1 MEPAKTVT
9 CVLSGREEAAISKRV
24 PFREPLR
31 AEVLASVGAPA
42 WERWL
47 EQQVKII
54 NEYRLNL
61 ADPRSRD
68 ILEEQARIFLGLG
81 GASDGARAEVGP
93 DKARELGNL

>member
-1 MEPAKTVT
+1 MSEAITVDCVVTGRTEPAI
-9 CVLSGREEAAISKRV
+9 SGRV

-31 AEVLASVGAPA
+31 SEVIANVGATA
-42 WERWL
+42 WAQWL

-61 ADPRSRD
+61 ADVRSRD
-68 ILEEQARIFLGLG
+68 ILEEQARLFFKLGANG
-81 GASDGARAEVGP
+81 EAAEVGP